1 MPGGYVSVRH
11 VPSSGEPQEGGMDTN
26 MMSASS
32 AASGG
37 DAGKVLRNMG
47 PKNAESEVANDGNDS
62 ETQSR

>member
-1 MPGGYVSVRH
+1 
-11 VPSSGEPQEGGMDTN
+11 MDTN

-37 DAGKVLRNMG
+37 DAVKVFWNTG